1 MIFRVGDH
9 GDIFF
14 WGRGTGL
21 HHVPTRAP
29 PTTTTTTTTTTKTT
43 SDTTNPKKVNIS
55 QIDSLVNE
63 SIEKSEKQYNT
74 DVETYKVT
82 NNGFTQKAEDD
93 LVIGIMTSAG
103 YFFILI
109 ILMVGIALGDN
120 EDNGMV
126 HTVIIK
132 INDKERKNS
141 PLISFCY
148 SIFLGVCF
156 SWQLVRS
163 KYMCTEMLHR

>member
-1 MIFRVGDH
+1 MGVA
-9 GDIFF
+9 
-14 WGRGTGL
+14 GL
-21 HHVPTRAP
+21 KFKRFEV
-29 PTTTTTTTTTTKTT
+29 
-43 SDTTNPKKVNIS
+43 
-55 QIDSLVNE
+55 
-63 SIEKSEKQYNT
+63 KQYNT

-126 HTVIIK
+126 HTLLLFNFFGCLLFMAIGAEQIHVYRNATSGKSTANGMGAMAILT
-132 INDKERKNS
+132 S
-141 PLISFCY
+141 LIF
-148 SIFLGVCF
+148 
-156 SWQLVRS
+156 
-163 KYMCTEMLHR
+163 

>member
-14 WGRGTGL
+14 WGRGTGQ
-21 HHVPTRAP
+21 HHVPTPAP
-29 PTTTTTTTTTTKTT
+29 PTTTTIKTT
-43 SDTTNPKKVNIS
+43 SVTTNPYNVNIS

-132 INDKERKNS
+132 INDKERNS
-141 PLISFCY
+141 LLISFCY